1 MKKNEKSL
9 EPGTIIQGVY
19 KTQRDEMKEMTVGK
33 LAKTAGMNIE
43 TIRYYERRGLL
54 PEPTRKDS
62 GYRMYSHDDVKR
74 LRFILRAKEL
84 GFSLREIQ
92 ELLELRVDAKTNC
105 DEVRE
110 QTEAKIRDIEQ
121 KIADLERMREVLVK
135 LAAACRNRGAT
146 DACPILEALENKNSG
161 S

>member
-1 MKKNEKSL
+1 ME
-9 EPGTIIQGVY
+9 
-19 KTQRDEMKEMTVGK
+19 EMTVGK
-33 LAKTAGMNIE
+33 LAKAAGLNIE

-54 PEPTRKDS
+54 PEPSRRAS
-62 GYRMYSHDDVKR
+62 GYRLYSQEDLRR

-92 ELLELRVDAKTNC
+92 ELLDLRVDAKTNC

-110 QTEAKIRDIEQ
+110 QTEVKIGNIER

-146 DACPILEALENKNSG
+146 DECPILEALENKNSG

>member
-1 MKKNEKSL
+1 
-9 EPGTIIQGVY
+9 
-19 KTQRDEMKEMTVGK
+19 MKEMTVGK
-33 LAKTAGMNIE
+33 LAKTAGVNIE
-43 TIRYYERRGLL
+43 TVRYYEQRGLL
-54 PEPTRKDS
+54 PKPSRKES
-62 GYRMYSHDDVKR
+62 GYRLYSQEDVRR

-105 DEVRE
+105 DGVRE
-110 QTEAKIRDIEQ
+110 QAEGKISDIEQ

-135 LAAACRNRGAT
+135 LATACRNRGAT
-146 DACPILEALENKNSG
+146 DACPVLEALENKNSG

>member
-1 MKKNEKSL
+1 
-9 EPGTIIQGVY
+9 V
-19 KTQRDEMKEMTVGK
+19 KEMTVGK
-33 LAKTAGMNIE
+33 LAKTAGVNIE
-43 TIRYYERRGLL
+43 TIRYYEQRGLL
-54 PEPTRKDS
+54 PKPSRKES
-62 GYRMYSHDDVKR
+62 GYRLYSQEDVKR

-84 GFSLREIQ
+84 GFSLREIHD
-92 ELLELRVDAKTNC
+92 LLELRVDVKTNC

-110 QTEAKIRDIEQ
+110 QTEAKMRNIER

-146 DACPILEALENKNSG
+146 DECPILEALNKNSG